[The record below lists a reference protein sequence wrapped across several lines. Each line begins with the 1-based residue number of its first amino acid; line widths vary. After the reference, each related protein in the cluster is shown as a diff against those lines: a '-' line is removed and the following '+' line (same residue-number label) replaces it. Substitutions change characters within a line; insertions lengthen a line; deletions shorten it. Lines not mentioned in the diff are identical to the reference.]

1 MDVVA
6 KDSIFLF
13 DCDWNETKSH
23 VCGSLVTTAPIAPWN
38 HSDKTANATDYD
50 VTTAASTTSPLQP
63 LLTVPKELTFTV
75 DNLVSI
81 IAYTFL
87 FTVAACGNLL
97 VFVTLFRNRHRK
109 SRVNLFIMHLSIADM
124 IVTFIM
130 IPMEIGWHATV
141 AWRAGDVACRLLM
154 FCRTFGFYLSS
165 FILITISLDRFF
177 AITQPMN
184 LSNADRRARLML
196 VMAWLLSAVASL
208 PQVSERV

>member
-1 MDVVA
+1 M
-6 KDSIFLF
+6 
-13 DCDWNETKSH
+13 T
-23 VCGSLVTTAPIAPWN
+23 SL
-38 HSDKTANATDYD
+38 
-50 VTTAASTTSPLQP
+50 P

-208 PQVSERV
+208 PQVSARASDAGDGGAAECSGQSASSKRARV